1 MNMSVFILILFLIL
15 MLLGIP
21 VAVSLGA
28 ASITAIIL
36 YQTSTIASA
45 VKLMYSSMNSFTMVA
60 VPLFFLAGVL
70 MEKGGVAQ
78 QIFDFCED
86 IVGWISGGLGHVNIL
101 TSILF
106 AGMSGSSVADVASIG
121 ALCAN
126 AMIRSGYPAP
136 YAWGTT
142 LASSMLA
149 SVIPP
154 SILMVVAASVA
165 QVSMG
170 QALFAGIVPGVV
182 LGLIMMIYNY
192 LYCKKHQIGNIVKF
206 NGRKLGKSFLSA
218 LPALLVPIILLGG
231 MYSGVFTSTEAAGI
245 CVLYTL
251 IVSMFIYRKLKVR
264 DLPGIF
270 MQVAKNT
277 GTVLFVAITA
287 KPAGQLFTLDGFP
300 AMVSKTITS
309 VSQNHIIVMLL
320 IFLLLLVIGM
330 FMDATAAIYIFM
342 PILLPTATSV
352 GVNPLFFVV
361 FMVIALSFGL
371 ITPPVGVC
379 LYAATNV
386 SGLSMEKLSK
396 GLIPW
401 LILIMAVLLVFIIFP
416 SLVTVPVQWIFA
428 GK

>member
-1 MNMSVFILILFLIL
+1 MSIFILIVFLIL

-21 VAVSLGA
+21 VAVSLGI
-28 ASITAIIL
+28 ASVGAIL
-36 YQTSTIASA
+36 VYDMSTIASA

-70 MEKGGVAQ
+70 MEKGGVAE

-86 IVGWISGGLGHVNIL
+86 IVGWIAGGLGHVNIL

-149 SVIPP
+149 TVIPP

-170 QALFAGIVPGVV
+170 KALFAGIIPGVV
-182 LGLIMMIYNY
+182 LGIIMMVYNY
-192 LYCKKHQIGNIVKF
+192 IYCKRHKIGHVIPF
-206 NGRKLGKSFLSA
+206 NGGKLGKSFLHA
-218 LPALLVPIILLGG
+218 LPALMVPVILLGG
-231 MYSGVFTSTEAAGI
+231 MYTGYFTSTEAAAI

-251 IVSMFIYRKLKVR
+251 LVSMFVYRKLKPK
-264 DLPGIF
+264 DLPGVF

-300 AMVSKTITS
+300 ATVSKAITGIS
-309 VSQNHIIVMLL
+309 SNAIVVMLL
-320 IFLLLLVIGM
+320 IFLLLCVIGM

-352 GVNPLFFVV
+352 GVDPLFFVV
-361 FMVIALSFGL
+361 FMVIALAFGL

-379 LYAATNV
+379 LYAACNV
-386 SGLSMEKLSK
+386 SGLSMEKVSK
-396 GLIPW
+396 GLAPW
-401 LILIMAVLLVFIIFP
+401 LIVLFAALLLFILFPQLITVPIGFIFP
-416 SLVTVPVQWIFA
+416 A
-428 GK
+428 

>member
-1 MNMSVFILILFLIL
+1 MSLVILGVFLVL
-15 MLLGIP
+15 MFLGIP
-21 VAVSLGA
+21 VAISLGMASLGA
-28 ASITAIIL
+28 IMV
-36 YQTSTIASA
+36 YGVSTVASA

-70 MEKGGVAQ
+70 MDKGGVAE
-78 QIFDFCED
+78 QIFAFCED
-86 IVGWISGGLGHVNIL
+86 VVGWIHGGLGHVNIL

-165 QVSMG
+165 QISMG
-170 QALFAGIVPGVV
+170 QALFAGVIPGVI
-182 LGLIMMIYNY
+182 LGVVMMVYNY
-192 LYCKKHQIGNIVKF
+192 FYCKKHGIGHRIPF
-206 NGRKLGKSFLSA
+206 SGGRLRKSFKKA
-218 LPALLVPIILLGG
+218 LPALMVPIILLGG
-231 MYSGVFTSTEAAGI
+231 MYTGYFTSTEAAAI

-251 IVSMFIYRKLKVR
+251 LVSMFIYKKLTFK

-270 MQVAKNT
+270 MSVAKST

-300 AMVSKTITS
+300 AQVASAITGL
-309 VSQNHIIVMLL
+309 SQNATVVMAL
-320 IFLLLLVIGM
+320 IFLLLCVIGM
-330 FMDATAAIYIFM
+330 FMDATAAIYIFV
-342 PILLPTATSV
+342 PILLPTAVSV
-352 GVNPLFFVV
+352 GVSPLF

-379 LYAATNV
+379 LYAACNV
-386 SGLSMEKLSK
+386 SGMSMEKISK

-401 LILIMAVLLVFIIFP
+401 LIVLVLCLFVFILFP
-416 SLVTVPVQWIFA
+416 NLITYPISLLFPA
-428 GK
+428 

>member
-1 MNMSVFILILFLIL
+1 MSIFILILFMIL

-28 ASITAIIL
+28 ASIAAIIV
-36 YQTSTIASA
+36 YDTSTIASA

-86 IVGWISGGLGHVNIL
+86 IVGWIAGGLGHVNIL

-170 QALFAGIVPGVV
+170 KALFAGIIPGVT
-182 LGLIMMIYNY
+182 LGVIMMVYNY
-192 LYCKKHQIGNIVKF
+192 IYCKKNQIGHVIPFKAS
-206 NGRKLGKSFLSA
+206 KLGKSFLSA
-218 LPALLVPIILLGG
+218 LPALLVPVILLGG
-231 MYSGVFTSTEAAGI
+231 MYTGYFTSTEAAAI

-251 IVSMFIYRKLKVR
+251 IVSMLIYRKLKVK
-264 DLPGIF
+264 DLPDIF

-300 AMVSKTITS
+300 AQVSKAITGIS
-309 VSQNHIIVMLL
+309 SNSIIVMLL
-320 IFLLLLVIGM
+320 IFLLLTVIGM

-352 GVNPLFFVV
+352 GVDPLFFVV

-379 LYAATNV
+379 LYAAINV
-386 SGLSMEKLSK
+386 SGLTMEKITK
-396 GLIPW
+396 GLAPW
-401 LILIMAVLLVFIIFP
+401 LILLFLALLLFIIFP
-416 SLVTVPVQWIFA
+416 QMITVPIGILF
-428 GK
+428 G

>member
-1 MNMSVFILILFLIL
+1 VSVFILLCFLVL
-15 MLLGIP
+15 MVLGIP

-28 ASITAIIL
+28 ASIAAIMIFD
-36 YQTSTIASA
+36 TSTIASA

-86 IVGWISGGLGHVNIL
+86 IVGWIHGGLGHVNIL

-149 SVIPP
+149 TVIPP
-154 SILMVVAASVA
+154 SILMVVAAAVA
-165 QVSMG
+165 QVSLG
-170 QALFAGIVPGVV
+170 QALFAGIIPGVV
-182 LGLIMMIYNY
+182 LGVVMMVYNY
-192 LYCKKHQIGNIVKF
+192 FYCKKHGIGHRVPF
-206 NGRKLGKSFLSA
+206 GLGKLWKSFKSA
-218 LPALLVPIILLGG
+218 FPALMVPVILLGG
-231 MYSGVFTSTEAAGI
+231 MYTGYFTSTEAAAI
-245 CVLYTL
+245 CVTYTL
-251 IVSMFIYRKLKVR
+251 LVSMFVYKKLKVR
-264 DLPGIF
+264 DLPEIF
-270 MQVAKNT
+270 MSVAKNT

-300 AMVSKTITS
+300 ALVADTITGI
-309 VSQNHIIVMLL
+309 SQNPTIVMLL
-320 IFLLLLVIGM
+320 IFVLLIIIGM
-330 FMDATAAIYIFM
+330 FMDATAAIYIFV
-342 PILLPTATSV
+342 PILLPTAVSV
-352 GVNPLFFVV
+352 GIDPLFFIV
-361 FMVIALSFGL
+361 FLVISLAFGL

-379 LYAATNV
+379 LYAAVNV
-386 SGLSMEKLSK
+386 SGLPMEKISK
-396 GLIPW
+396 ALVPW
-401 LILIMAVLLVFIIFP
+401 LLLLVACLIFFI
-416 SLVTVPVQWIFA
+416 LVPQLITVPISILF
-428 GK
+428 G

>member
-1 MNMSVFILILFLIL
+1 MSIYILIAFLVV
-15 MLLGIP
+15 MLLGVP
-21 VAVSLGA
+21 VAVALGV
-28 ASITAIIL
+28 ASISAILIFG
-36 YQTSTIASA
+36 TSTIASS

-70 MEKGGVAQ
+70 MEKGGVAE

-86 IVGWISGGLGHVNIL
+86 VVGWIAGGLGHVNIL

-126 AMIRSGYPAP
+126 AMIRSGYPDA

-149 SVIPP
+149 TVIPP

-170 QALFAGIVPGVV
+170 KALFAGIIPGVV
-182 LGLIMMIYNY
+182 LGVIMMVYNY
-192 LYCKKHQIGNIVKF
+192 FYCKRHHIGHVIPF
-206 NGRKLGKSFLSA
+206 GLGKLWKSFKSA
-218 LPALLVPIILLGG
+218 IWALMVPVILLGG
-231 MYSGVFTSTEAAGI
+231 MYTGYFTSTEAAAI

-251 IVSMFIYRKLKVR
+251 IVSMFVYKKLKLR

-300 AMVSKTITS
+300 ALVAGAITS
-309 VSQNHIIVMLL
+309 VSQNATVVMLL
-320 IFLLLLVIGM
+320 IFVLLCIIGM

-342 PILLPTATSV
+342 PILLPTATMV
-352 GVNPLFFVV
+352 GVDPLFFVV
-361 FMVIALSFGL
+361 FMIIALAFGL

-379 LYAATNV
+379 LYAACNV
-386 SGLSMEKLSK
+386 SGLRMEQISK
-396 GLIPW
+396 GLVPW
-401 LILIMAVLLVFIIFP
+401 LLLLVVGLILFIVFP
-416 SLVTVPVQWIFA
+416 QLITVPITILF
-428 GK
+428 GSTT

>member
-1 MNMSVFILILFLIL
+1 MSIFILVVFMIL
-15 MLLGIP
+15 MLLGVP
-21 VAVSLGA
+21 VAVSLGIA
-28 ASITAIIL
+28 GIGAIL
-36 YQTSTIASA
+36 VFHVSTIASA
-45 VKLMYSSMNSFTMVA
+45 VKLMYSSMNSFVMVA

-78 QIFDFCED
+78 KIFDFCED
-86 IVGWISGGLGHVNIL
+86 IVGWIAGGLGHVNIL

-149 SVIPP
+149 TVIPP
-154 SILMVVAASVA
+154 SILMVVAAAVA
-165 QVSMG
+165 QISMG
-170 QALFAGIVPGVV
+170 QALFAGIIPGVV

-192 LYCKKHQIGNIVKF
+192 IYCKKNKIGHVIPFQGK
-206 NGRKLGKSFLSA
+206 KLGKSFLSS
-218 LPALLVPIILLGG
+218 LPALLVPVILLGG
-231 MYSGVFTSTEAAGI
+231 MYTGYFTSTEAAGI

-251 IVSMFIYRKLKVR
+251 IVAMFIYRKLKVK
-264 DLPGIF
+264 DLPEVF

-300 AMVSKTITS
+300 EQVAKAITGIS
-309 VSQNHIIVMLL
+309 TNSIVVMLL
-320 IFLLLLVIGM
+320 IFLLLCVIGM

-361 FMVIALSFGL
+361 FMVIALAFGL

-379 LYAATNV
+379 LYAAINV
-386 SGLSMEKLSK
+386 SGLNMEKITK
-396 GLIPW
+396 GLVPW
-401 LILIMAVLLVFIIFP
+401 LILLFVGLLLFILFPWLVTAPVAAIFP
-416 SLVTVPVQWIFA
+416 A
-428 GK
+428 

>member
-1 MNMSVFILILFLIL
+1 MSIFILILFMIL

-28 ASITAIIL
+28 ASIAAIIV
-36 YQTSTIASA
+36 YDTSTIASA

-86 IVGWISGGLGHVNIL
+86 IVGWIAGGLGHVNIL

-170 QALFAGIVPGVV
+170 KALFAGIIPGVT
-182 LGLIMMIYNY
+182 LGVIMMVYNY
-192 LYCKKHQIGNIVKF
+192 IYCKKNQIGHVIPFKAS
-206 NGRKLGKSFLSA
+206 KLGKSFLSA
-218 LPALLVPIILLGG
+218 LPALLVPVILLGG
-231 MYSGVFTSTEAAGI
+231 MYTGYFTSTEAAAI

-251 IVSMFIYRKLKVR
+251 IVSMLIYRKLKVK
-264 DLPGIF
+264 DLPDIF

-300 AMVSKTITS
+300 AQVSKAITGISSNS
-309 VSQNHIIVMLL
+309 VIVMLL
-320 IFLLLLVIGM
+320 IFLLLTVIGM

-352 GVNPLFFVV
+352 GVDPLFFVV

-379 LYAATNV
+379 LYAAINV
-386 SGLSMEKLSK
+386 SGLTMEKITK
-396 GLIPW
+396 GLAPW
-401 LILIMAVLLVFIIFP
+401 LILLFLALLLFIIFP
-416 SLVTVPVQWIFA
+416 QMITVPIGILF
-428 GK
+428 G

>member
-1 MNMSVFILILFLIL
+1 MSIFILIVFLIL

-21 VAVSLGA
+21 VAGSLGI
-28 ASITAIIL
+28 ASVGAIL
-36 YQTSTIASA
+36 VYDMSTIASA

-70 MEKGGVAQ
+70 MEKGGVAE

-86 IVGWISGGLGHVNIL
+86 IVGWIAGGLGHVNIL

-149 SVIPP
+149 TVIPP

-170 QALFAGIVPGVV
+170 KALFAGIIPGVV
-182 LGLIMMIYNY
+182 LGIIMMVYNY
-192 LYCKKHQIGNIVKF
+192 IYCKRHKIGHVIPF
-206 NGRKLGKSFLSA
+206 NGGKLGKSFLHA
-218 LPALLVPIILLGG
+218 LPALMVPVILLGG
-231 MYSGVFTSTEAAGI
+231 MYTGYFTSTEAAAI

-251 IVSMFIYRKLKVR
+251 LVSMFVYRKLKPK
-264 DLPGIF
+264 DLPGVF

-300 AMVSKTITS
+300 ATVSKAITGIS
-309 VSQNHIIVMLL
+309 SNAIVVMLL
-320 IFLLLLVIGM
+320 IFLLLCVIGM

-352 GVNPLFFVV
+352 GVDPLFFVV
-361 FMVIALSFGL
+361 FMVIALAFGL

-379 LYAATNV
+379 LYAACNV
-386 SGLSMEKLSK
+386 SGLSMEKVSK
-396 GLIPW
+396 GLAPW
-401 LILIMAVLLVFIIFP
+401 LIVLFAALLLFILFPQLITVPIGFIFP
-416 SLVTVPVQWIFA
+416 A
-428 GK
+428 

>member
-1 MNMSVFILILFLIL
+1 MSLFILGVFIVL
-15 MLLGIP
+15 MFLGIP
-21 VAVSLGA
+21 VAVSLGM
-28 ASITAIIL
+28 ASLGAIL
-36 YQTSTIASA
+36 VFDVSTVASA

-60 VPLFFLAGVL
+60 VPLFFLAGIL
-70 MEKGGVAQ
+70 MDKGGVADE
-78 QIFDFCED
+78 IFNFCED
-86 IVGWISGGLGHVNIL
+86 VVGWIHGGLGHVNIL

-126 AMIRSGYPAP
+126 AMIRTGYPAP

-170 QALFAGIVPGVV
+170 QALFAGVIPGLF
-182 LGLIMMIYNY
+182 LGIAMMVYNY
-192 LYCKKHQIGNIVKF
+192 FYCKKHGIGHRIPFSGK
-206 NGRKLGKSFLSA
+206 RLKKSFKRA
-218 LPALLVPIILLGG
+218 FPALMVPVILLGG
-231 MYSGVFTSTEAAGI
+231 MYTGYFTSTEAAAI

-251 IVSMFIYRKLKVR
+251 IVSMFIYKKLKLK

-270 MQVAKNT
+270 MSVAKST

-300 AMVSKTITS
+300 TQVASAITG
-309 VSQNHIIVMLL
+309 VSQNPTVVMIL
-320 IFLLLLVIGM
+320 IFALLCIIGM

-342 PILLPTATSV
+342 PILLPAATSV
-352 GVNPLFFVV
+352 GVSPLFFVV

-379 LYAATNV
+379 LYAAINV
-386 SGLSMEKLSK
+386 SGMTIEKLTK
-396 GLIPW
+396 GLVPW
-401 LILIMAVLLVFIIFP
+401 LILLVLCLLVFILFP
-416 SLVTVPVQWIFA
+416 SLITYPISIIFPV
-428 GK
+428 

>member
-1 MNMSVFILILFLIL
+1 MSIFILILFMIL

-28 ASITAIIL
+28 ASIAAIIV
-36 YQTSTIASA
+36 YDTSTIASA

-86 IVGWISGGLGHVNIL
+86 IVGWIAGGLGHVNIL

-106 AGMSGSSVADVASIG
+106 EGMSGSSVADVASIG

-149 SVIPP
+149 TVIPP

-170 QALFAGIVPGVV
+170 KALFAGIIPGVT
-182 LGLIMMIYNY
+182 LGVIMMVYNY
-192 LYCKKHQIGNIVKF
+192 IYCKKNQIGHVIPFKAS
-206 NGRKLGKSFLSA
+206 KLGKSFLSA
-218 LPALLVPIILLGG
+218 LPALLVPVILLGG
-231 MYSGVFTSTEAAGI
+231 MYTGYFTSTEAAAI

-251 IVSMFIYRKLKVR
+251 IVSMLIYRKLKVK
-264 DLPGIF
+264 DLPDIF

-300 AMVSKTITS
+300 AQVSKAITGIS
-309 VSQNHIIVMLL
+309 SNSIIVMLL
-320 IFLLLLVIGM
+320 IFLLLTVIGM

-352 GVNPLFFVV
+352 GVDPLFFVV

-379 LYAATNV
+379 LYAAINV
-386 SGLSMEKLSK
+386 SGLTMEKITK
-396 GLIPW
+396 GLAPW
-401 LILIMAVLLVFIIFP
+401 LILLFLALLLFIIFP
-416 SLVTVPVQWIFA
+416 QMITVPIGILF
-428 GK
+428 G

>member
-1 MNMSVFILILFLIL
+1 M
-15 MLLGIP
+15 
-21 VAVSLGA
+21 
-28 ASITAIIL
+28 
-36 YQTSTIASA
+36 
-45 VKLMYSSMNSFTMVA
+45 
-60 VPLFFLAGVL
+60 
-70 MEKGGVAQ
+70 
-78 QIFDFCED
+78 
-86 IVGWISGGLGHVNIL
+86 NIL

-149 SVIPP
+149 TVIPP

-170 QALFAGIVPGVV
+170 KALFAGVIPGVI

-192 LYCKKHQIGNIVKF
+192 LYCKKNRIGHVIPF
-206 NGRKLGKSFLSA
+206 NGKKLRKSFLRS
-218 LPALLVPIILLGG
+218 LPALLVPVILLGG
-231 MYSGVFTSTEAAGI
+231 MYTGYFTSTEAAAI

-251 IVSMFIYRKLKVR
+251 IVSMFIYRELKLR

-300 AMVSKTITS
+300 EQVSRAIHGIS
-309 VSQNHIIVMLL
+309 SNSIVVMLL
-320 IFLLLLVIGM
+320 IFLLLCVIGM

-361 FMVIALSFGL
+361 FMVIALAFGL

-379 LYAATNV
+379 LYAAINV
-386 SGLSMEKLSK
+386 SGLNMEKITK
-396 GLIPW
+396 GLVPW
-401 LILIMAVLLVFIIFP
+401 LILLFVGLLLFILFPWLVTSPVAAIFP
-416 SLVTVPVQWIFA
+416 A
-428 GK
+428 

>member
-1 MNMSVFILILFLIL
+1 MSIFILICFMVL

-28 ASITAIIL
+28 ASIAAIIL
-36 YQTSTIASA
+36 YDTSTIASA

-70 MEKGGVAQ
+70 MERGGVAE
-78 QIFDFCED
+78 QIFDFCEA
-86 IVGWISGGLGHVNIL
+86 IVGWIAGGLGHVNIL

-149 SVIPP
+149 TVIPP

-170 QALFAGIVPGVV
+170 KALFAGVLPGVL
-182 LGLIMMIYNY
+182 LGLFMMIYNY
-192 LYCKKHQIGNIVKF
+192 FYCKRHKIGHVIPF
-206 NGRKLGKSFLSA
+206 NGGKLWKSFKRA
-218 LPALLVPIILLGG
+218 LPALMVPVILLGG
-231 MYSGVFTSTEAAGI
+231 MYTGFFTSTEAAAI
-245 CVLYTL
+245 CVFYTL
-251 IVSMFIYRKLKVR
+251 IVSMFVYRKLKVR
-264 DLPGIF
+264 DLPEVF

-300 AMVSKTITS
+300 AMVSKAITGIS
-309 VSQNHIIVMLL
+309 SNAIVVMLL
-320 IFLLLLVIGM
+320 IFLLLCVIGM

-352 GVNPLFFVV
+352 GVDPLFFVV
-361 FMVIALSFGL
+361 FMVIALAFGL

-379 LYAATNV
+379 LYAAINV
-386 SGLSMEKLSK
+386 SGLTMEKITK
-396 GLIPW
+396 GLVPW
-401 LILIMAVLLVFIIFP
+401 LILLFIALLLFILFP
-416 SLVTVPVQWIFA
+416 QTITVPVNLLF
-428 GK
+428 G

>member
-1 MNMSVFILILFLIL
+1 MSIFILILFMIL

-28 ASITAIIL
+28 ASIAAIIV
-36 YQTSTIASA
+36 YDTSTIASA

-86 IVGWISGGLGHVNIL
+86 IVGWIAGGLGHVNIL

-170 QALFAGIVPGVV
+170 KALFAGIIPGVT
-182 LGLIMMIYNY
+182 LGVIMMVYNY
-192 LYCKKHQIGNIVKF
+192 IYCKKNQIGHVIPFKAS
-206 NGRKLGKSFLSA
+206 KLGKSFLSA
-218 LPALLVPIILLGG
+218 LPALLVPVILLGG
-231 MYSGVFTSTEAAGI
+231 MYTGYFTSTEAAAI

-251 IVSMFIYRKLKVR
+251 IVSMFIYRKLKVK
-264 DLPGIF
+264 DLPDIF

-300 AMVSKTITS
+300 AQVSKAITGISSNS
-309 VSQNHIIVMLL
+309 VIVMLL
-320 IFLLLLVIGM
+320 IFLLLTVIGM

-352 GVNPLFFVV
+352 GVDPLFFVV

-379 LYAATNV
+379 LYAAINV
-386 SGLSMEKLSK
+386 SGLTMEKITK
-396 GLIPW
+396 GLAPW
-401 LILIMAVLLVFIIFP
+401 LILLFLALLLFIIFP
-416 SLVTVPVQWIFA
+416 QMITVPIGILF
-428 GK
+428 G

>member
-1 MNMSVFILILFLIL
+1 MSLFILGVFLVL
-15 MLLGIP
+15 MFLGIP
-21 VAVSLGA
+21 VAVSLGM
-28 ASITAIIL
+28 ASLGAIL
-36 YQTSTIASA
+36 MYDTSTIASA

-60 VPLFFLAGVL
+60 VPLFFLAGIL
-70 MEKGGVAQ
+70 MDKGGVAE
-78 QIFDFCED
+78 QIFSFCED
-86 IVGWISGGLGHVNIL
+86 VVGWIHGGLGHVNIM

-126 AMIRSGYPAP
+126 AMIRSGYPSP

-170 QALFAGIVPGVV
+170 QALFAGIIPGVF
-182 LGLIMMIYNY
+182 LGLVMMVYNY
-192 LYCKKHQIGNIVKF
+192 FYCKKHGIGHRIPF
-206 NGRKLGKSFLSA
+206 NGGRLWKSFKRA
-218 LPALLVPIILLGG
+218 LPALMVPVILLGG
-231 MYSGVFTSTEAAGI
+231 MYTGYFTSTEAAAI
-245 CVLYTL
+245 CVFYTL
-251 IVSMFIYRKLKVR
+251 IVSMFVYKKLTFK

-270 MQVAKNT
+270 MSVAKST

-300 AMVSKTITS
+300 ALVSSAITGLT
-309 VSQNHIIVMLL
+309 QNSIAVMIL
-320 IFLLLLVIGM
+320 IFLLLCVIGM

-342 PILLPTATSV
+342 PILLPTAVSV
-352 GVNPLFFVV
+352 GISPLFFVV

-379 LYAATNV
+379 LYAACNV
-386 SGLSMEKLSK
+386 SGMSIEKITK
-396 GLIPW
+396 GLVPW
-401 LILIMAVLLVFIIFP
+401 LIVLVLCLLFFILFPNLITYPISILFP
-416 SLVTVPVQWIFA
+416 A
-428 GK
+428 